1 MRNPASWNCLL
12 KAEVDNLL
20 YVDITTDDD
29 IWC

>member
-1 MRNPASWNCLL
+1 MRNPASWNGLL
-12 KAEVDNLL
+12 KTEVDNLL